1 MHEVSIC
8 QTIIESLETELEE
21 EKLEQVREVHLK
33 VGILSCVEPKI
44 LEHVFS
50 FMIVDGPLQHA
61 SLKIILVEVLAECE
75 NCNKKYKVEKYK
87 FVCPDCEKPLS
98 NIIEGNELQIHKII
112 LEEPAYEKVN

>member
-8 QTIIESLETELEE
+8 QSIINSLQTEFEE
-21 EKLEQVREVHLK
+21 EKLEQVREVHLQ
-33 VGILSCVEPKI
+33 VGILACVEPKI

-50 FMIVDGPLQHA
+50 FMMVDTSLRNA
-61 SLKIILVEVLAECE
+61 FLKINLVQVLAKCE
-75 NCNKKYKVEKYK
+75 QCNKKFKIAKYK

-98 NIIEGNELQIHKII
+98 NISEGNELQINKII